1 MDRFDIQKLRAL
13 PIEGVAQRL
22 GLQVSRHKSLC
33 PFHSDSHP
41 SLTFHVAKNTFRCF
55 ACGAHGGV
63 IDLAMHVLGKS
74 FIDTCEWLANEHNI
88 ILQEW
93 KPADKPAEPKPFDA
107 AHYSRFFEHPSL
119 NDPAR
124 AFLFGERKLNEKVV
138 SWCRLTSFTD
148 RHGIPWLQIPYFD
161 IDGKLI
167 GVQNRN
173 LSYHRPSLNPETC
186 NLNPETCN
194 LTPETCNL
202 KPETCNLKPETCN
215 LNPETCNLTPETAP
229 SGPLPRFRFPRGSK
243 CRIYNLPVLKLL
255 REGEPLYIT
264 EGASDCWAMLSS
276 GHKAI
281 AIPSA
286 TLLNR
291 NDIELIRS
299 LLIAQSSSLHMYPDQ
314 DEPGEKLY
322 NQLVSLANQMGMCI
336 VRHPLPAGCKDYSD
350 YYGSIYQT
358 SNNQ

>member
-41 SLTFHVAKNTFRCF
+41 SLTFHVAKNSFRCF

-74 FIDTCEWLANEHNI
+74 FIETCEWLANEHNV
-88 ILQEW
+88 ILTEW

-107 AHYSRFFEHPSL
+107 ARYSRYFEHPSL
-119 NDPAR
+119 NEPAR
-124 AFLFGERKLNEKVV
+124 AFLFGERKLNEKVI

-173 LSYHRPSLNPETC
+173 LSYHRPS
-186 NLNPETCN
+186 
-194 LTPETCNL
+194 
-202 KPETCNLKPETCN
+202 
-215 LNPETCNLTPETAP
+215 AA
-229 SGPLPRFRFPRGSK
+229 PRFRFPKGSR

-255 REGEPLYIT
+255 QPEEPLYIT

-291 NDIELIRS
+291 KDIELIRS
-299 LLIAQSSSLHMYPDQ
+299 LLIAHRSSLHMYPDQ

-350 YYGSIYQT
+350 YYGSIYQS

>member
-22 GLQVSRHKSLC
+22 GLQESRHKSLC

-41 SLTFHVAKNTFRCF
+41 SLTFNVAKNTFRCF

-74 FIDTCEWLANEHNI
+74 FIETCQWLANEHNV
-88 ILQEW
+88 ILTEW

-107 AHYSRFFEHPSL
+107 ARYIRFFEHPSL
-119 NDPAR
+119 NEPAR
-124 AFLFGERKLNEKVV
+124 TFLFDERKLNEKVI
-138 SWCRLTSFTD
+138 SWCRITSFTD

-161 IDGKLI
+161 IDGNLI

-173 LSYHRPSLNPETC
+173 LCYG
-186 NLNPETCN
+186 
-194 LTPETCNL
+194 
-202 KPETCNLKPETCN
+202 KPPISHQQSVISNQ
-215 LNPETCNLTPETAP
+215 
-229 SGPLPRFRFPRGSK
+229 SSVLPRFRFPMGSR

-255 REGEPLYIT
+255 RESEPLYIT

-291 NDIELIRS
+291 KDIELIRS
-299 LLIAQSSSLHMYPDQ
+299 LLIAHHSSLHMYPDQ

>member
-1 MDRFDIQKLRAL
+1 MDRFDIQKIRAL

-33 PFHSDSHP
+33 PFHEDSHP
-41 SLTFHVAKNTFRCF
+41 SLTFHVAKNSFRCF

-74 FIDTCEWLANEHNI
+74 FIETCEWLANEHNV
-88 ILQEW
+88 ILTEW
-93 KPADKPAEPKPFDA
+93 KPIEKPPLVNPFDA
-107 AHYSRFFEHPSL
+107 GRYLRFFEHPSL
-119 NDPAR
+119 NEPAR
-124 AFLFGERKLNEKVV
+124 AFLFGERKLNEKVI

-167 GVQNRN
+167 GVQWRY
-173 LSYHRPSLNPETC
+173 LGSDKS
-186 NLNPETCN
+186 
-194 LTPETCNL
+194 
-202 KPETCNLKPETCN
+202 K
-215 LNPETCNLTPETAP
+215 
-229 SGPLPRFRFPRGSK
+229 PRFRFPKGSR

-255 REGEPLYIT
+255 RESEPLYIT

-291 NDIELIRS
+291 KDIELISRPLRES
-299 LLIAQSSSLHMYPDQ
+299 WRGSLHMYPDQ

-322 NQLVSLANQMGMCI
+322 HQLVSLANQMGMCI
-336 VRHPLPAGCKDYSD
+336 VRHPLPAGCKDYSE
-350 YYGSIYQT
+350 YYGSIYQS
-358 SNNQ
+358 SNNK

>member
-22 GLQVSRHKSLC
+22 GLRVNRHKALC
-33 PFHSDSHP
+33 PFHEDSHP
-41 SLTFHVAKNTFRCF
+41 SLTFHVAKNSFRCF

-74 FIDTCEWLANEHNI
+74 FIETCEWLANEHNV
-88 ILQEW
+88 ILTEW
-93 KPADKPAEPKPFDA
+93 KPTDKPAEPKPFDA
-107 AHYSRFFEHPSL
+107 ARYSRFFEHPSL
-119 NDPAR
+119 NEPAR
-124 AFLFGERKLNEKVV
+124 AFLFGERKLDPRVV
-138 SWCRLTSFTD
+138 RWCRLTSFTD

-161 IDGKLI
+161 IDGHLI
-167 GVQNRN
+167 GVQSRN
-173 LSYHRPSLNPETC
+173 LSYQSSAIN
-186 NLNPETCN
+186 NQSS
-194 LTPETCNL
+194 
-202 KPETCNLKPETCN
+202 
-215 LNPETCNLTPETAP
+215 AV
-229 SGPLPRFRFPRGSK
+229 PRFKFPYGHT
-243 CRIYNLPVLKLL
+243 CHIYNLPVLKLL
-255 REGEPLYIT
+255 RESEPLYIT

-299 LLIAQSSSLHMYPDQ
+299 MLIARSSSLHMYPDQ

-322 NQLVSLANQMGMCI
+322 HQLVSLANQMGMCI

-350 YYGSIYQT
+350 YYGSIYQS

>member
-13 PIEGVAQRL
+13 PIEGVALRL
-22 GLQVSRHKSLC
+22 GLQESRHKSLC

-41 SLTFHVAKNTFRCF
+41 SLTFNVAKNTFRCF

-74 FIDTCEWLANEHNI
+74 FIETCEWLANEHNI

-93 KPADKPAEPKPFDA
+93 KSADKPAEPKPFDA
-107 AHYSRFFEHPSL
+107 ARYSRYFEHPSL
-119 NDPAR
+119 NEPAR
-124 AFLFGERKLNEKVV
+124 TFLFGERKLNEKVI

-161 IDGKLI
+161 IDGNLI

-173 LSYHRPSLNPETC
+173 LCYVKSPISHQQSVISNQSSVIS
-186 NLNPETCN
+186 NQ
-194 LTPETCNL
+194 
-202 KPETCNLKPETCN
+202 
-215 LNPETCNLTPETAP
+215 
-229 SGPLPRFRFPRGSK
+229 SSVLPRFRFPIGSR

-255 REGEPLYIT
+255 RESEPLYIT

-291 NDIELIRS
+291 KDIEFIRS
-299 LLIAQSSSLHMYPDQ
+299 LLIAHHSSLHMYPDQ

>member
-22 GLQVSRHKSLC
+22 GLQESRHKSLC

-41 SLTFHVAKNTFRCF
+41 SLTFNVAKNTFRCF

-74 FIDTCEWLANEHNI
+74 FIETCEWLANKHNI

-93 KPADKPAEPKPFDA
+93 KPAVKPAEPKPFDA
-107 AHYSRFFEHPSL
+107 ARYSRYFEHPSL
-119 NDPAR
+119 NEPAR
-124 AFLFGERKLNEKVV
+124 TFLFDERKLNEKVI

-161 IDGKLI
+161 IDGNLI

-173 LSYHRPSLNPETC
+173 LCYG
-186 NLNPETCN
+186 
-194 LTPETCNL
+194 
-202 KPETCNLKPETCN
+202 KPPISHQQSVISNQ
-215 LNPETCNLTPETAP
+215 
-229 SGPLPRFRFPRGSK
+229 SSVLPRFRFPMGSR

-255 REGEPLYIT
+255 RESEPLYIT

-291 NDIELIRS
+291 KDIELIRS
-299 LLIAQSSSLHMYPDQ
+299 LLIAHHSSLHMYPDQ

>member
-22 GLQVSRHKSLC
+22 GLQESRHKSLC

-41 SLTFHVAKNTFRCF
+41 SLTFNVAKNTFRCF

-74 FIDTCEWLANEHNI
+74 FIETCEWLANEHNI

-93 KPADKPAEPKPFDA
+93 KPAVKPAEPKPFDA
-107 AHYSRFFEHPSL
+107 ARYSRFFEHPSL
-119 NDPAR
+119 NEPAR
-124 AFLFGERKLNEKVV
+124 AFLFGERKLNEKVI

-173 LSYHRPSLNPETC
+173 LSYG
-186 NLNPETCN
+186 
-194 LTPETCNL
+194 
-202 KPETCNLKPETCN
+202 KPPISNQSSVISN
-215 LNPETCNLTPETAP
+215 Q
-229 SGPLPRFRFPRGSK
+229 SSVIPRFRFPIGSR

-264 EGASDCWAMLSS
+264 EGASDCWSMLSS

-291 NDIELIRS
+291 KDIELIRS
-299 LLIAQSSSLHMYPDQ
+299 LLIAHHSSLHMYPDQ

>member
-22 GLQVSRHKSLC
+22 GLQESRHKSLC

-41 SLTFHVAKNTFRCF
+41 SLTFNVAKNTFRCF

-74 FIDTCEWLANEHNI
+74 FIETCEWLANEHNI

-93 KPADKPAEPKPFDA
+93 KPAVKPAEPKPFDA
-107 AHYSRFFEHPSL
+107 ARYSRYFEHPSL
-119 NDPAR
+119 NEPAR
-124 AFLFGERKLNEKVV
+124 TFLFDERKLNEKVI

-161 IDGKLI
+161 IDGNLI

-173 LSYHRPSLNPETC
+173 LCYGKTSISHQQSVISNQ
-186 NLNPETCN
+186 
-194 LTPETCNL
+194 
-202 KPETCNLKPETCN
+202 
-215 LNPETCNLTPETAP
+215 
-229 SGPLPRFRFPRGSK
+229 SSVLPRFRFPMGSR

-255 REGEPLYIT
+255 RESEPLYIT

-291 NDIELIRS
+291 EDIELIRS
-299 LLIAQSSSLHMYPDQ
+299 LLIAHHSSLHMYPDQ

>member
-41 SLTFHVAKNTFRCF
+41 SLSFSTSRNTYKCF
-55 ACGAHGGV
+55 VCDSHGGV
-63 IDLAMHVLGKS
+63 IDLAMHMLGKS
-74 FIDTCEWLANEHNI
+74 FIETCQWLANEHNV
-88 ILQEW
+88 ILTEW

-107 AHYSRFFEHPSL
+107 ARYSRYFEHPSL
-119 NDPAR
+119 NEPAR
-124 AFLFGERKLNEKVV
+124 AFLFGERKLNEKVI

-173 LSYHRPSLNPETC
+173 LSYG
-186 NLNPETCN
+186 
-194 LTPETCNL
+194 
-202 KPETCNLKPETCN
+202 KPPISNQSSVISN
-215 LNPETCNLTPETAP
+215 QSSVIINQSSVISNQ
-229 SGPLPRFRFPRGSK
+229 SSPLPRFRFPRGSK

-255 REGEPLYIT
+255 RESEPLYIT

-291 NDIELIRS
+291 KDIELIRS
-299 LLIAQSSSLHMYPDQ
+299 LLIAHHSSLHMYPDQ

>member
-1 MDRFDIQKLRAL
+1 MI
-13 PIEGVAQRL
+13 
-22 GLQVSRHKSLC
+22 
-33 PFHSDSHP
+33 
-41 SLTFHVAKNTFRCF
+41 LT
-55 ACGAHGGV
+55 
-63 IDLAMHVLGKS
+63 
-74 FIDTCEWLANEHNI
+74 
-88 ILQEW
+88 EW

-107 AHYSRFFEHPSL
+107 ARYSRYFEHPSL
-119 NDPAR
+119 NEPAR
-124 AFLFGERKLNEKVV
+124 TFLFGERHLDPRVI

-161 IDGKLI
+161 IDGNLI

-173 LSYHRPSLNPETC
+173 LSYHRPSAISSQPI
-186 NLNPETCN
+186 
-194 LTPETCNL
+194 
-202 KPETCNLKPETCN
+202 
-215 LNPETCNLTPETAP
+215 A
-229 SGPLPRFRFPRGSK
+229 LPRFRFPRGSK

-291 NDIELIRS
+291 KDIELIRS
-299 LLIAQSSSLHMYPDQ
+299 LLIARSSSLHMYPDQ

-322 NQLVSLANQMGMCI
+322 NQLVSLANQMGLCI
-336 VRHPLPAGCKDYSD
+336 VRHPLPAGYKDYSD
-350 YYGSIYQT
+350 YYGSIYQS

>member
-41 SLTFHVAKNTFRCF
+41 SLSFSTSRNTYKCF
-55 ACGAHGGV
+55 VCDSHGGV

-74 FIDTCEWLANEHNI
+74 FIETCQWLANEHNV
-88 ILQEW
+88 ILTEW
-93 KPADKPAEPKPFDA
+93 KPADKPADPKPFDA
-107 AHYSRFFEHPSL
+107 ARYSRFFVHPSL
-119 NDPAR
+119 NEPAR
-124 AFLFGERKLNEKVV
+124 SFLFGERKLNEKVI

-173 LSYHRPSLNPETC
+173 LSYHQPIAHSSQPI
-186 NLNPETCN
+186 
-194 LTPETCNL
+194 
-202 KPETCNLKPETCN
+202 
-215 LNPETCNLTPETAP
+215 A
-229 SGPLPRFRFPRGSK
+229 LPRFRFPRGSK

-291 NDIELIRS
+291 EDIQLIRS
-299 LLIAQSSSLHMYPDQ
+299 LLIARSSSLHMYPDQ

>member
-41 SLTFHVAKNTFRCF
+41 SLSFSTSRNTYKCF
-55 ACGAHGGV
+55 VCDSHGGV

-74 FIDTCEWLANEHNI
+74 FIETCQWLANEHNV
-88 ILQEW
+88 ILTEW
-93 KPADKPAEPKPFDA
+93 KPAVKPADPKPFDA
-107 AHYSRFFEHPSL
+107 ARYSRFFVHPSL
-119 NDPAR
+119 NEPAR
-124 AFLFGERKLNEKVV
+124 SFLFGERKLNEKVI

-173 LSYHRPSLNPETC
+173 LSYHRPSAISSQ
-186 NLNPETCN
+186 
-194 LTPETCNL
+194 LTAQCSQPI
-202 KPETCNLKPETCN
+202 
-215 LNPETCNLTPETAP
+215 A
-229 SGPLPRFRFPRGSK
+229 LPRFRFPRGSK

-255 REGEPLYIT
+255 RESEPLYIT

-291 NDIELIRS
+291 EDIQLIRS
-299 LLIAQSSSLHMYPDQ
+299 LLIARSSSLHMYPDQ

>member
-41 SLTFHVAKNTFRCF
+41 SLSFSTSRNTYKCF
-55 ACGAHGGV
+55 VCDSHGGV

-74 FIDTCEWLANEHNI
+74 FIETCQWLANEHNV
-88 ILQEW
+88 ILTEW
-93 KPADKPAEPKPFDA
+93 KPAEPKPFDA
-107 AHYSRFFEHPSL
+107 ARYSRYFEHPSL
-119 NDPAR
+119 NEPAR
-124 AFLFGERKLNEKVV
+124 TFLFDERKLNEKVI

-173 LSYHRPSLNPETC
+173 LSYG
-186 NLNPETCN
+186 
-194 LTPETCNL
+194 
-202 KPETCNLKPETCN
+202 KPPISHQQSVISNQ
-215 LNPETCNLTPETAP
+215 
-229 SGPLPRFRFPRGSK
+229 SSVLPRFRFPMGSR

-291 NDIELIRS
+291 KDIELIRS
-299 LLIAQSSSLHMYPDQ
+299 LLIAHHSSLHMYPDQ

>member
-22 GLQVSRHKSLC
+22 GLNVSRHKSLC
-33 PFHSDSHP
+33 PFHEDSHP
-41 SLTFHVAKNTFRCF
+41 SLTFHVAKNSFRCF

-74 FIDTCEWLANEHNI
+74 FIETCEWLANEHNV
-88 ILQEW
+88 ILTEW
-93 KPADKPAEPKPFDA
+93 KPADKPAGPKPFDA
-107 AHYSRFFEHPSL
+107 ARYSRFFEHPSL
-119 NDPAR
+119 NEPAR
-124 AFLFGERKLNEKVV
+124 AFLFGERHLDPRVI

-161 IDGKLI
+161 IDGTLI

-173 LSYHRPSLNPETC
+173 LCYGKTSISNQPSVISNQQ
-186 NLNPETCN
+186 
-194 LTPETCNL
+194 
-202 KPETCNLKPETCN
+202 
-215 LNPETCNLTPETAP
+215 
-229 SGPLPRFRFPRGSK
+229 SVLPRFRFPRGSK

-255 REGEPLYIT
+255 RESEPLYIT
-264 EGASDCWAMLSS
+264 EGASDCWAMLST

-291 NDIELIRS
+291 KDIELIRS
-299 LLIAQSSSLHMYPDQ
+299 LLIARSSSLHMYPDQ

-322 NQLVSLANQMGMCI
+322 NQLVSLANQMGLCI

>member
-22 GLQVSRHKSLC
+22 GLQESRHKSLC

-41 SLTFHVAKNTFRCF
+41 SLTFNVAKNTFRCF

-74 FIDTCEWLANEHNI
+74 FIETCEWLANEHNI

-93 KPADKPAEPKPFDA
+93 KPAVKPAEPKPFDA
-107 AHYSRFFEHPSL
+107 ARYSRYFEHPSL
-119 NDPAR
+119 NEPAR
-124 AFLFGERKLNEKVV
+124 TFLFDERKLNEKVI

-161 IDGKLI
+161 IDGNLI

-173 LSYHRPSLNPETC
+173 LCYG
-186 NLNPETCN
+186 
-194 LTPETCNL
+194 
-202 KPETCNLKPETCN
+202 KPPISHQQSVISNQ
-215 LNPETCNLTPETAP
+215 
-229 SGPLPRFRFPRGSK
+229 SSVLPRFRFPMGSR

-255 REGEPLYIT
+255 RESEPLYIT

-291 NDIELIRS
+291 KDIELIRS
-299 LLIAQSSSLHMYPDQ
+299 LLIAHHSSLHMYPDQ

>member
-33 PFHSDSHP
+33 PFHEDSHP
-41 SLTFHVAKNTFRCF
+41 SLTFHVAKNSFRCF

-74 FIDTCEWLANEHNI
+74 FIETCEWLANEHNV
-88 ILQEW
+88 ILTEW

-107 AHYSRFFEHPSL
+107 ARYSRFFEHPSL
-119 NDPAR
+119 NESAR
-124 AFLFGERKLNEKVV
+124 TFLFGERKLNEKVI

-173 LSYHRPSLNPETC
+173 LSYHRPSAINSQLNAHSSQPI
-186 NLNPETCN
+186 
-194 LTPETCNL
+194 
-202 KPETCNLKPETCN
+202 
-215 LNPETCNLTPETAP
+215 A
-229 SGPLPRFRFPRGSK
+229 LPRFRFPRGSK

-291 NDIELIRS
+291 KDIELIRS
-299 LLIAQSSSLHMYPDQ
+299 LLIAHRSSLHMYPDQ

>member
-41 SLTFHVAKNTFRCF
+41 SLSFSTSRNTYKCF
-55 ACGAHGGV
+55 VCDSHGGV

-74 FIDTCEWLANEHNI
+74 FIETCEWLGNEHNV
-88 ILQEW
+88 ILTEW

-107 AHYSRFFEHPSL
+107 ARYSRYFEHPSL
-119 NDPAR
+119 NEPAR
-124 AFLFGERKLNEKVV
+124 AFLFGERKLNEKVI

-161 IDGKLI
+161 IDGNLI

-173 LSYHRPSLNPETC
+173 LSYHQPSAISSQLNAHSSQPIV
-186 NLNPETCN
+186 
-194 LTPETCNL
+194 
-202 KPETCNLKPETCN
+202 
-215 LNPETCNLTPETAP
+215 
-229 SGPLPRFRFPRGSK
+229 LPRFRFPRGSK

-291 NDIELIRS
+291 KDIELIRS
-299 LLIAQSSSLHMYPDQ
+299 LLIARSSSLHMYPDQ

-350 YYGSIYQT
+350 YYGSIYQS

>member
-74 FIDTCEWLANEHNI
+74 FIETCEWLANEHNI

-93 KPADKPAEPKPFDA
+93 KPAVKPAEPKPFDA
-107 AHYSRFFEHPSL
+107 ARYNRFFEHPSL
-119 NDPAR
+119 NEPAR
-124 AFLFGERKLNEKVV
+124 AFLFDERKLNEKVV

-161 IDGKLI
+161 IDGNLI

-173 LSYHRPSLNPETC
+173 LCYGKTSISNQSSVIS
-186 NLNPETCN
+186 NQSSVISNQ
-194 LTPETCNL
+194 
-202 KPETCNLKPETCN
+202 
-215 LNPETCNLTPETAP
+215 
-229 SGPLPRFRFPRGSK
+229 SSVLPRFRFPIGSR

-291 NDIELIRS
+291 KDIELIRS
-299 LLIAQSSSLHMYPDQ
+299 LLIARSSSLHMYPDQ

>member
-22 GLQVSRHKSLC
+22 GLQESRHKSLC

-41 SLTFHVAKNTFRCF
+41 SLTFNVAKNTFRCF

-74 FIDTCEWLANEHNI
+74 FIETCEWLANKHNI

-93 KPADKPAEPKPFDA
+93 KPAVKPAEPKPFDA
-107 AHYSRFFEHPSL
+107 ARYSRYFEHPSL
-119 NDPAR
+119 NEPAR
-124 AFLFGERKLNEKVV
+124 TFLFDERKLNEKVI
-138 SWCRLTSFTD
+138 SWCRITSFTD

-161 IDGKLI
+161 IDGNLI

-173 LSYHRPSLNPETC
+173 LCYG
-186 NLNPETCN
+186 
-194 LTPETCNL
+194 
-202 KPETCNLKPETCN
+202 KPPISHQQSVISNQ
-215 LNPETCNLTPETAP
+215 
-229 SGPLPRFRFPRGSK
+229 SSVLPRFRFPMGSR

-255 REGEPLYIT
+255 RESEPLYIT

-291 NDIELIRS
+291 KDIELIRS
-299 LLIAQSSSLHMYPDQ
+299 LLIAHHSSLHMYPDQ

>member
-41 SLTFHVAKNTFRCF
+41 SLSFSTSRNTYKCF
-55 ACGAHGGV
+55 VCDSHGGV

-74 FIDTCEWLANEHNI
+74 FIETCQWLANEHNV
-88 ILQEW
+88 ILTEW
-93 KPADKPAEPKPFDA
+93 KPADKPADPKPFDA
-107 AHYSRFFEHPSL
+107 ARYSRFFVHPSL
-119 NDPAR
+119 NEPAR
-124 AFLFGERKLNEKVV
+124 SFLFGERKLNEKVI

-173 LSYHRPSLNPETC
+173 LSYHRPSAINSQLNAHSSQPI
-186 NLNPETCN
+186 
-194 LTPETCNL
+194 
-202 KPETCNLKPETCN
+202 
-215 LNPETCNLTPETAP
+215 A
-229 SGPLPRFRFPRGSK
+229 LPRFRFPRGSK

-255 REGEPLYIT
+255 RESEPLYIT

-291 NDIELIRS
+291 EDIQLIRS
-299 LLIAQSSSLHMYPDQ
+299 LLIARSSSLHMYPDQ

-336 VRHPLPAGCKDYSD
+336 IRHPLPAGCKDYSD